1 MEEKTF
7 QVTFS
12 LPLSSKLR
20 KLPYSRLLRECCDK
34 VLTGEVKRTD
44 FNSSLSSLLTFES
57 AAFFSL
63 RSPIFAFNLSSLVK
77 GLERKTKQTH

>member
-20 KLPYSRLLRECCDK
+20 KLPYSRLPRECCDK
-34 VLTGEVKRTD
+34 VLTGEVERTD
-44 FNSSLSSLLTFES
+44 FNSS
-57 AAFFSL
+57 
-63 RSPIFAFNLSSLVK
+63 
-77 GLERKTKQTH
+77 